1 MMRALFVSLSA
12 SLLAG
17 CVVSSAGESAAEDL
31 VPEDVVAQSE
41 QATRSAAQFECP
53 GENCDKALP
62 SAEPWWIIKRRTL
75 QAPHDVTSAD
85 AAGETA
91 GADAAEESEDTF
103 HPIPL
108 GLL

>member
-1 MMRALFVSLSA
+1 
-12 SLLAG
+12 
-17 CVVSSAGESAAEDL
+17 VSSAGESAAEDL

-75 QAPHDVTSAD
+75 QAPHDVTSPRAGADAAGETASAD